1 MILAWGSRIV
11 ASRLRFKVAV
21 LVIAKSLLISGDLCH
36 VGSMVVFRRLWIT
49 LLGITAADAGLE
61 STAPYPDIKVMRQE
75 QIESGR
81 GQIRWIKELT
91 KKVGSARRFGRNP
104 EMLAQLQ
111 YALQTYQNAIRERRL
126 EEWYKNNK
134 TARGEPDIGDLI
146 NIE

>member
-1 MILAWGSRIV
+1 M

-61 STAPYPDIKVMRQE
+61 SIAPYPDIKVMSQE

-81 GQIRWIKELT
+81 GQIRVDKRT
-91 KKVGSARRFGRNP
+91 NKKPGQ
-104 EMLAQLQ
+104 EMISLYLSR
-111 YALQTYQNAIRERRL
+111 YLVFIL
-126 EEWYKNNK
+126 SFH
-134 TARGEPDIGDLI
+134 I
-146 NIE
+146 

>member
-61 STAPYPDIKVMRQE
+61 STAPYPDIKEMRQE
-75 QIESGR
+75 QIENGR
-81 GQIRWIKELT
+81 GQIRSINVLT
-91 KKVGSARRFGRNP
+91 RKIRPRNDITLLESLLRIHSQSLRP
-104 EMLAQLQ
+104 SCRSLAKGV
-111 YALQTYQNAIRERRL
+111 RL
-126 EEWYKNNK
+126 EGFSELCD
-134 TARGEPDIGDLI
+134 RFL
-146 NIE
+146 

>member
-36 VGSMVVFRRLWIT
+36 VGSLVVFRRLWIT

-91 KKVGSARRFGRNP
+91 KKTRPRNDITLLESLLGIHSQFP
-104 EMLAQLQ
+104 RLGYRSLVE
-111 YALQTYQNAIRERRL
+111 RERL
-126 EEWYKNNK
+126 EGFSELCD
-134 TARGEPDIGDLI
+134 RFL
-146 NIE
+146 